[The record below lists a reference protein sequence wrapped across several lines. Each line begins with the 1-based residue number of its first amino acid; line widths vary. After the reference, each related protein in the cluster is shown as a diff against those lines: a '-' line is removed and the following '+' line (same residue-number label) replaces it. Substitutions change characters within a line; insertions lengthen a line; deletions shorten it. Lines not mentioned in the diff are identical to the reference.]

1 MTASR
6 TSQHFKRAPL
16 TPAPTIRLAILHD
29 LPTID
34 GEPRAG
40 LMLPLPPNPTARRQ
54 ALRVFSSIG
63 AALAEKARL
72 EGDTNALP

>member
-1 MTASR
+1 MNAPR
-6 TSQHFKRAPL
+6 ANRRAKRAAL
-16 TPAPTIRLAILHD
+16 TPAPMIRLTILED
-29 LPTID
+29 LLNSD

-54 ALRVFSSIG
+54 ALAIFPSVA

-72 EGDTNALP
+72 EGRARR